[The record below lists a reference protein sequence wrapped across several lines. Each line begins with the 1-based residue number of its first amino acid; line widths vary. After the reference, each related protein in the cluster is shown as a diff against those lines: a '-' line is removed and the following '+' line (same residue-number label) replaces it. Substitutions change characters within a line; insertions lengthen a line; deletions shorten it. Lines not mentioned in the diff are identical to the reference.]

1 MDAHAEVLAVVATTN
16 INRPTTTYH
25 PSIWGS
31 HFLSYASD
39 FVTIDATTEQEFQGL
54 KQEVRRMLI
63 STTDKTFQKLCL
75 IDVVQRLGVDYHFEK
90 EIEDALEELYHE
102 HCADDRNLCN
112 VALRFRLLRQQG
124 YNVPC
129 DIFIKFKD
137 ERGKFKESLINDV
150 SGMLSLYEA
159 AHLGVRGE
167 DVLDEAIAFTKA
179 HLESMVTQVS
189 AELAEQITRAL
200 NRPIR
205 KGLPRMEARHYI
217 NIYSGDANPQNRTI
231 LKFAT
236 LDFNMLQVQ
245 HQKELSSITKWW
257 KSLDVETKLP
267 YARDRIVELYFWI
280 MGVYFEPQYALARRI
295 LTKVIAIASLL
306 DDTYDAYGTREELE
320 LFTDAIKRWDNSAI
334 DVLPEYM
341 KLIYQ
346 ALLDV
351 YTEAE
356 EEISKEG
363 RSYSKWCN
371 EGYIPTVEEY
381 LKVSLVTTTYKMLA
395 TTSFLGM
402 GQIADKKAFDWLA
415 NDPKIITASTIIC
428 RLMDDIVSHKFE
440 QKRKHVASGVEC
452 YMIQHGISEEEVI
465 KLFSKEIS
473 NAWKDT
479 NQEFLKPTAVP
490 APLLKRILNLSRAM
504 DVIYKDDDTYT
515 NSYKLKKDIASL
527 LVNPISLEV

>member
-39 FVTIDATTEQEFQGL
+39 FVTIDAKTEQEFQGL

-159 AHLGVRGE
+159 AHLGIRGE

-179 HLESMVTQVS
+179 HLESVVTQVS

-245 HQKELSSITKWW
+245 HQKELSSITKW
-257 KSLDVETKLP
+257 
-267 YARDRIVELYFWI
+267 
-280 MGVYFEPQYALARRI
+280 
-295 LTKVIAIASLL
+295 
-306 DDTYDAYGTREELE
+306 
-320 LFTDAIKRWDNSAI
+320 DNSTI

-346 ALLDV
+346 ALLDMKTLV
-351 YTEAE
+351 QAYFVEA
-356 EEISKEG
+356 
-363 RSYSKWCN
+363 KWCN

-452 YMIQHGISEEEVI
+452 YMIQHGVSEEEVI
-465 KLFSKEIS
+465 ELFSKEIS

-515 NSYKLKKDIASL
+515 NSYKLKEDIASL

>member
-1 MDAHAEVLAVVATTN
+1 
-16 INRPTTTYH
+16 
-25 PSIWGS
+25 
-31 HFLSYASD
+31 
-39 FVTIDATTEQEFQGL
+39 
-54 KQEVRRMLI
+54 ML
-63 STTDKTFQKLCL
+63 D
-75 IDVVQRLGVDYHFEK
+75 DVVQRLGVDYHFEK
-90 EIEDALEELYHE
+90 EMRALEELYHE

-112 VALRFRLLRQQG
+112 GLCDFGCLDSKDTCS
-124 YNVPC
+124 C

-159 AHLGVRGE
+159 AHIGIRGE

-320 LFTDAIKRWDNSAI
+320 LFTDAIKRWDNSTI

-363 RSYSKWCN
+363 RSYCIDYAIEEMKTLVQAYFVEAKWCN

-452 YMIQHGISEEEVI
+452 YMIQHGVSEEEVI

-504 DVIYKDDDTYT
+504 DIIYKDDDTYT

>member
-1 MDAHAEVLAVVATTN
+1 
-16 INRPTTTYH
+16 
-25 PSIWGS
+25 
-31 HFLSYASD
+31 
-39 FVTIDATTEQEFQGL
+39 
-54 KQEVRRMLI
+54 MLI

-75 IDVVQRLGVDYHFEK
+75 IDVAQRLGVDYHFEK

-102 HCADDRNLCN
+102 HCDDDSNLCN

-159 AHLGVRGE
+159 AHLGIRGE

-179 HLESMVTQVS
+179 HLESMVTRVS
-189 AELAEQITRAL
+189 SELAEQITHAL

-205 KGLPRMEARHYI
+205 KGLPRMDARHYI

-245 HQKELSSITKWW
+245 HQKELSSITKW
-257 KSLDVETKLP
+257 
-267 YARDRIVELYFWI
+267 
-280 MGVYFEPQYALARRI
+280 
-295 LTKVIAIASLL
+295 
-306 DDTYDAYGTREELE
+306 
-320 LFTDAIKRWDNSAI
+320 DNSTI
-334 DVLPEYM
+334 DVLPDYM

-346 ALLDV
+346 ALLDMKTLV
-351 YTEAE
+351 QAYFVEA
-356 EEISKEG
+356 
-363 RSYSKWCN
+363 KWCN
-371 EGYIPTVEEY
+371 EGYIPTVDEY
-381 LKVSLVTTTYKMLA
+381 MKISLVTTVYKLLA

-428 RLMDDIVSHKFE
+428 RLMDDIVSHEFE
-440 QKRKHVASGVEC
+440 QKRKHVVSSVEC
-452 YMIQHGISEEEVI
+452 YMIQHGVSKEEVI
-465 KLFSKEIS
+465 KLFRKEIS

-490 APLLKRILNLSRAM
+490 APLLKRILNLSRVI
-504 DVIYKDDDTYT
+504 DVLYKDDDTYT

-527 LVNPISLEV
+527 LVNPIPL